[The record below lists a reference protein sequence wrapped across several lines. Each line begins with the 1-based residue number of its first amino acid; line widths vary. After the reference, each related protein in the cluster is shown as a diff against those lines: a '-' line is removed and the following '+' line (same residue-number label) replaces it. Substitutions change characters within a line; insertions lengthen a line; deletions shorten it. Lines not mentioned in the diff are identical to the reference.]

1 MTHDKARLRTI
12 VNQDGAAVLDTERG
26 TISTLNTTGAY
37 IWQALERGE
46 REEEIV
52 DQLARE
58 TGEFP
63 DTIRDDMKGFIAAL
77 RDKKMLSRL
86 LEKEQGEDGTE
97 SR

>member
-1 MTHDKARLRTI
+1 MAHDKAHLRTV

-52 DQLARE
+52 DGLARE
-58 TGEFP
+58 TGESP
-63 DTIRDDMKGFIAAL
+63 DAIRNDVNDFIAAL
-77 RDKKMLSRL
+77 HEHAMLPS
-86 LEKEQGEDGTE
+86 
-97 SR
+97 